1 MICPCCGGAEL
12 VRDTREVDA
21 NGVHVV
27 VTADFCPACGEVIL
41 DRENGDRYGAAL
53 KEARHQAR
61 MRLSSL
67 GGTAFD
73 MDDIPRR
80 RPV

>member
-21 NGVHVV
+21 DGVHVV
-27 VTADFCPACGEVIL
+27 VTGDFCSACREVIL

-53 KEARHQAR
+53 AEARSRAR
-61 MRLSSL
+61 AAAA
-67 GGTAFD
+67 TNTT
-73 MDDIPRR
+73 
-80 RPV
+80 V